1 MLQGQ
6 SGDGAFNF
14 YGGHTMGSH
23 AQPGRHYASRDWRR
37 SAEVSLGHDRSETSE
52 YRSIGQ
58 VKRTALGLA
67 VSATLVPL
75 VAAPHVSAAVVPVV
89 PSPATVLTVFP
100 WEGSM
105 EDELQGT
112 LCSAPNNCQRVDQ
125 FLWDPSG
132 LATIDAT
139 IDATP
144 GTKVVFSYSEGAR
157 SVTRWLNKHAGD
169 ADAPSPDELSFVMIG
184 NPTRRYGGSDSD
196 VMPETQYQVI
206 DITRQ
211 YDMASDFPD
220 NPLNLIALLNS
231 LAAFTVIHTDYEN
244 VDMYDDAN
252 IVWKEGNITYVFV
265 PTENLPLLEPL
276 RNLGLTSLADALNEP
291 LKKIV
296 ERGYDRS
303 YLPTPEEED
312 DTPQSTLSS
321 AVVSEPESPVAE
333 PDSPVAE
340 PKSTPRKADRTGSD
354 ASALDERDSSDVE
367 GRATSSDR
375 KTTKKRI
382 DVDESLADDDAESQA
397 VVRNDGKEEGRAAVN
412 ADDGTD
418 DADTAGDD
426 RDRDTSSDN
435 AGDSDT

>member
-1 MLQGQ
+1 
-6 SGDGAFNF
+6 
-14 YGGHTMGSH
+14 
-23 AQPGRHYASRDWRR
+23 
-37 SAEVSLGHDRSETSE
+37 
-52 YRSIGQ
+52 
-58 VKRTALGLA
+58 
-67 VSATLVPL
+67 
-75 VAAPHVSAAVVPVV
+75 
-89 PSPATVLTVFP
+89 
-100 WEGSM
+100 M

-169 ADAPSPDELSFVMIG
+169 ADAPPPDELSFVMIG

-276 RNLGLTSLADALNEP
+276 RQLGLTSLADALNEP

-312 DTPQSTLSS
+312 DAPQATLSS
-321 AVVSEPESPVAE
+321 AVVSEQESPVAE
-333 PDSPVAE
+333 PASPVAE
-340 PKSTPRKADRTGSD
+340 SKSEPHKAGQAGSD
-354 ASALDERDSSDVE
+354 ASVLDERDSSDVE
-367 GRATSSDR
+367 ERSPSSDR
-375 KTTKKRI
+375 KTTKKHI
-382 DVDESLADDDAESQA
+382 DADESVTATDDAESRT
-397 VVRNDGKEEGRAAVN
+397 VVRTDGEEERRAAAN
-412 ADDGTD
+412 ADNGTD
-418 DADTAGDD
+418 DAQTAGVDRSSDTAGDNAD
-426 RDRDTSSDN
+426 DSDSDTSGDN

>member
-1 MLQGQ
+1 M
-6 SGDGAFNF
+6 S
-14 YGGHTMGSH
+14 
-23 AQPGRHYASRDWRR
+23 
-37 SAEVSLGHDRSETSE
+37 SA
-52 YRSIGQ
+52 
-58 VKRTALGLA
+58 
-67 VSATLVPL
+67 LVPL

-89 PSPATVLTVFP
+89 PAPATVLTVFP

-105 EDELQGT
+105 EDELRGS
-112 LCSAPNNCQRVDQ
+112 LCSAPNSCQRVDQ

-157 SVTRWLNKHAGD
+157 SVTRWMNKHAGD

-196 VMPETQYQVI
+196 VMPDTQYQVI

-276 RNLGLTSLADALNEP
+276 RRLGLTSLADALNEP
-291 LKKIV
+291 LKEIV

-303 YLPTPEEED
+303 YLPTPEED
-312 DTPQSTLSS
+312 NGDQPTLSS
-321 AVVSEPESPVAE
+321 AVVSEP
-333 PDSPVAE
+333 DSRNAE
-340 PKSTPRKADRTGSD
+340 PKAELRKADRTDSE
-354 ASALDERDSSDVE
+354 ASALDERESSDAE
-367 GRATSSDR
+367 GRSTSSDR
-375 KTTKKRI
+375 KTTKKR
-382 DVDESLADDDAESQA
+382 VDAEESPAATDDTGSQT
-397 VVRNDGKEEGRAAVN
+397 VVRTDDEQEGRAGGK
-412 ADDGTD
+412 ADSGTG
-418 DADTAGDD
+418 DAEKAGDD
-426 RDRDTSSDN
+426 RDSSGDN
-435 AGDSDT
+435 ARDGDSDT

>member
-1 MLQGQ
+1 M
-6 SGDGAFNF
+6 
-14 YGGHTMGSH
+14 
-23 AQPGRHYASRDWRR
+23 
-37 SAEVSLGHDRSETSE
+37 
-52 YRSIGQ
+52 
-58 VKRTALGLA
+58 
-67 VSATLVPL
+67 SATLVPL

-105 EDELQGT
+105 EDELQGS

-144 GTKVVFSYSEGAR
+144 GTKVVFSCSEGAR

-196 VMPETQYQVI
+196 VMPETQYRVI

-252 IVWKEGNITYVFV
+252 IVWEEGNITYVFV

-276 RNLGLTSLADALNEP
+276 RQLGLTSLADALNEP

-303 YLPTPEEED
+303 YLPAPESAPADPPTP
-312 DTPQSTLSS
+312 SS
-321 AVVSEPESPVAE
+321 AVASHEVAAI
-333 PDSPVAE
+333 AE
-340 PKSTPRKADRTGSD
+340 QKWGRRGA
-354 ASALDERDSSDVE
+354 
-367 GRATSSDR
+367 GRAGSVTMSTVAAASESSADDDTHVEDRPALRGR
-375 KTTKKRI
+375 KTTKSSISEDEK
-382 DVDESLADDDAESQA
+382 VAAQGPVESLEAESTTDLTADHDEDADPA
-397 VVRNDGKEEGRAAVN
+397 VRAGSRKGGPTAA
-412 ADDGTD
+412 ADDGERASTD
-418 DADTAGDD
+418 DDSRDD
-426 RDRDTSSDN
+426 N
-435 AGDSDT
+435 SDT